1 MAERLAVRPGRVGP
15 HDWAMF
21 YLAPHGWL
29 WADCSFGSSA
39 RRSGED
45 ARRAH
50 YLRQPGPLADG
61 SQFRLP
67 GPLTPPMPAW
77 RQDPYDNQCGE
88 LMVDGRGLDAPE
100 RAWGHEL
107 LDFTLL

>member
-1 MAERLAVRPGRVGP
+1 
-15 HDWAMF
+15 
-21 YLAPHGWL
+21 
-29 WADCSFGSSA
+29 
-39 RRSGED
+39 
-45 ARRAH
+45 
-50 YLRQPGPLADG
+50 
-61 SQFRLP
+61 
-67 GPLTPPMPAW
+67 MPAW